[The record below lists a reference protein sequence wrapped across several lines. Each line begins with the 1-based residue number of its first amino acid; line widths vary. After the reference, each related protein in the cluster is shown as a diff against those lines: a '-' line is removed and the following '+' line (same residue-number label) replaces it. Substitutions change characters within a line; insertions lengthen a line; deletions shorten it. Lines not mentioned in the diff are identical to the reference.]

1 MRAALQF
8 HVGEIAKQELETNGA
23 QGILPLSGAAV
34 ATLTEMSLSWIEIIA
49 KDLRDF
55 SRHAKRK
62 VVTTD
67 DVKLLARKVPR
78 IHQAIEAFEAR
89 HLQKDGGKKPN
100 ASGTSNRKV
109 SSGRPKR
116 SLDEDIEIEDEDED
130 EDEDKDEDED
140 ELKEFHSKGLSD
152 YEDDEVVADDV
163 ENGSRRLKKSKS
175 QAHKKA
181 HVHGD
186 ISSDDDDFFSRT

>member
-100 ASGTSNRKV
+100 ASGTSTRKV
-109 SSGRPKR
+109 SSGRRKR
-116 SLDEDIEIEDEDED
+116 SLDEDIETED
-130 EDEDKDEDED
+130 EDEDKLE
-140 ELKEFHSKGLSD
+140 EFHSKGSSD

-181 HVHGD
+181 HAHGD
-186 ISSDDDDFFSRT
+186 LSSEDDDFFSRR